1 MTIKD
6 SLSGITNYP
15 IPPTVIENAVEDNGL
30 DDTAIATQE
39 VRASKLYQLALAEV
53 YDFLATAPTVQQSGV
68 VITISD
74 SQRLIYSDKAQ
85 SIRSKF
91 DIEDDTVYGYQDE
104 NLYR

>member
-15 IPPTVIENAVEDNGL
+15 IPPTVVLNAAEDNGL
-30 DDTAIATQE
+30 DSAETATQE
-39 VRASKLYQLALAEV
+39 IRAGKPYQLALAEV
-53 YDFLATAPTVQQSGV
+53 YDFLSEAPTVQQSGV

-74 SQRLIYSDKAQ
+74 NQRLIYSAKAQ

-91 DIEDDTVYGYQDE
+91 DIETEYPYGYQNFE
-104 NLYR
+104 Y